1 MLEFN
6 RGDKM
11 GLELYEKY
19 RDENG
24 YIDLNL
30 AENDGLFNAFD
41 IRQEFRGSDRGVGLD
56 DAKRGSALKGWF
68 DFSTSND
75 SEKSTFLV
83 RANMFRGDE
92 TNYTDYAELIFEE
105 FAKSL
110 GIRSPHYDLFKYNG
124 EHGVLSEKMI
134 NKKESMTAFD
144 SNLKNNCQTGVK
156 IDFVDDLIDRT
167 LRFQG
172 KSANDIEKIKE
183 DLRKIIILDT
193 VTLNEDRHL
202 GNISFIS
209 NSETGEITLGIY
221 DNEISLLLSTP
232 NSQLQTPYD
241 IKTYA
246 KLSTNVISGNDPIS
260 YSPVDTVA
268 EIMDEI
274 DIDDEENHSE
284 LPAFLCKSAQL
295 DLNDIFSKIEQRIH
309 ASIPQEVKMIV
320 KYAYKEKV
328 HELDEAL
335 YLKGYPEWEQSNENI
350 GGMDR

>member
-1 MLEFN
+1 M
-6 RGDKM
+6 
-11 GLELYEKY
+11 
-19 RDENG
+19 
-24 YIDLNL
+24 
-30 AENDGLFNAFD
+30 
-41 IRQEFRGSDRGVGLD
+41 
-56 DAKRGSALKGWF
+56 
-68 DFSTSND
+68 
-75 SEKSTFLV
+75 
-83 RANMFRGDE
+83 
-92 TNYTDYAELIFEE
+92 
-105 FAKSL
+105 
-110 GIRSPHYDLFKYNG
+110 
-124 EHGVLSEKMI
+124 
-134 NKKESMTAFD
+134 
-144 SNLKNNCQTGVK
+144 
-156 IDFVDDLIDRT
+156 
-167 LRFQG
+167 
-172 KSANDIEKIKE
+172 
-183 DLRKIIILDT
+183 
-193 VTLNEDRHL
+193 
-202 GNISFIS
+202 
-209 NSETGEITLGIY
+209 
-221 DNEISLLLSTP
+221 LSTP

-260 YSPVDTVA
+260 YSPVDTIA